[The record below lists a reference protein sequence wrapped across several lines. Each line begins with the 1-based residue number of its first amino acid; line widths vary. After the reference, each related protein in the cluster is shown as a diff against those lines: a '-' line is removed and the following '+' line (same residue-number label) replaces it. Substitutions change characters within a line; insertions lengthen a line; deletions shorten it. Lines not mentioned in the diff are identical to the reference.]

1 MWNWM
6 HSPWRRT
13 LRGHSERGVALPG
26 VLLLAAFLVG
36 VTGWLVGHV
45 RTDVGMR
52 TANEEALLG
61 RRLAESALQSA
72 AMALGQQ
79 SDWMRVD
86 ALALVLPC
94 PSSAVPIV
102 PADELTDRTWLQDDM
117 NASSRWGSDTPVW
130 QPLWTCHAAGVLGRW
145 PARGPNPSVVVWV
158 ADDPEGDGLP
168 LRSGNQRLLLAA
180 VAHVDAEARGEA
192 SATVWRTGPGAPVLL
207 AAWRA
212 PGG

>member
-1 MWNWM
+1 MWNST
-6 HSPWRRT
+6 HSPWPPT
-13 LRGHSERGVALPG
+13 SRGHSERGVALPG

-36 VTGWLVGHV
+36 VTGWLAGHV

-79 SDWMRVD
+79 PDWAPVD
-86 ALALVLPC
+86 TLALALPC
-94 PSSAVPIV
+94 PSSAVPV
-102 PADELTDRTWLQDDM
+102 VSADEPVDRAWLQDEM
-117 NASSRWGSDTPVW
+117 NASSRWGPDTPLW
-130 QPLWTCHAAGVLGRW
+130 QPLWACHAAGLLGHW
-145 PARGPNPSVVVWV
+145 PARGSNPSVVVWV
-158 ADDPEGDGLP
+158 ADEPEGDGLP

-180 VAHVDAEARGEA
+180 VAHVGGEARGEA
-192 SATVWRTGPGAPVLL
+192 SATVWRTGPGSPVVL

-212 PGG
+212 TGG